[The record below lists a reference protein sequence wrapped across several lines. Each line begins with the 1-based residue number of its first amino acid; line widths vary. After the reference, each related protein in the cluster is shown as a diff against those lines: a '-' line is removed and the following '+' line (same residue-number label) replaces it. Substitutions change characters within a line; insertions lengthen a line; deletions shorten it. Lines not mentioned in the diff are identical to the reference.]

1 LESWG
6 CLQKENRGER
16 ERRDCQIESFKVLVT
31 VTLQFRRDRREV
43 MLAEASDMQVCKND
57 AVWGPLSPQ
66 KPSTAPFWG
75 PLNPQKPST
84 APFWG
89 PLNPQ
94 KPTRRRFWRLIF
106 PPKGPTRHRFGTTFL
121 IKAHTTPFWGQSF
134 PPNFPRWTRPFFC
147 LFWFLFG
154 PAQFFVFFGF
164 FSLK

>member
-1 LESWG
+1 MFAKG
-6 CLQKENRGER
+6 NRGER
-16 ERRDCQIESFKVLVT
+16 ERKDYQIESFKVLVT
-31 VTLQFRRDRREV
+31 VTVQFRRDRREV
-43 MLAEASDMQVCKND
+43 MPAEASDMQVCKND

-66 KPSTAPFWG
+66 KP
-75 PLNPQKPST
+75 NM

-121 IKAHTTPFWGQSF
+121 IKAYTTPFWGQSF

-147 LFWFLFG
+147 LFWFLYFIWFG
-154 PAQFFVFFGF
+154 LSELMGLGF
-164 FSLK
+164 E

>member
-1 LESWG
+1 VFERSGLCFLG
-6 CLQKENRGER
+6 MFAKGNRGER
-16 ERRDCQIESFKVLVT
+16 ERKDCQIESFKVLVT

-75 PLNPQKPST
+75 PLNPQKP
-84 APFWG
+84 
-89 PLNPQ
+89 
-94 KPTRRRFWRLIF
+94 TRRRFWRLIF

-134 PPNFPRWTRPFFC
+134 PPNFPR
-147 LFWFLFG
+147 
-154 PAQFFVFFGF
+154 
-164 FSLK
+164 

>member
-1 LESWG
+1 VFERSGLCFLG
-6 CLQKENRGER
+6 MFAKGNRGER
-16 ERRDCQIESFKVLVT
+16 ERKDCQIESFKVLVT

-57 AVWGPLSPQ
+57 AVWGPLS
-66 KPSTAPFWG
+66 
-75 PLNPQKPST
+75 PQKPST

-147 LFWFLFG
+147 LFWFL
-154 PAQFFVFFGF
+154 
-164 FSLK
+164 